1 MIGKQSAKMTFESSK
16 GRVGYRI
23 RFYDRD
29 LKRRSL
35 WLGNLEAGLAETW
48 RKHIEHLA
56 QCLQTDSP
64 FCGATTAWLRSLPKN
79 GRTKLAGAGLIA
91 PDAKSTLAENQVPKL
106 LKSFIDWYI
115 SRRNVKAATKAKWE
129 QTRDALVRYFGE
141 QQEIQTIAA
150 SDAEAWREW
159 LAASGNVKEGREKIG
174 PDGKPLKRRTQLAD
188 NTVRRRTGIARQFF
202 RYAIKAKLI
211 EENPFSGLA
220 ASVHGN
226 ESRQFFISHELFQK
240 VIAKSDDPEFRA
252 ILALSRLGGLR
263 CPSEVMRL
271 KWEDIDLENGRM
283 RIHAC
288 KTEHHKDGGIR
299 YCPLFIELKPFLIAL
314 YESIEVEKKKQ
325 TNYVILEN
333 RGSEAYLRT
342 KMYRLLKKSGIT
354 PWPKLFHNMRA
365 SRETELLDS
374 FPVKDVCSWIGNSQA
389 IAMKHY
395 AMRREDSFSRAAG
408 IGLAEPKLAHA
419 EIGGPAGGPKNGIL
433 GQEEATTGEAEIC
446 DSGSQILTE
455 QQLASL
461 RQFLAEVV
469 KMKLMGEEGLEPPTS
484 TL

>member
-1 MIGKQSAKMTFESSK
+1 MASKQSARMTYESSK
-16 GRVGYRI
+16 GRIGYRI

-29 LKRRSL
+29 SKRRSL
-35 WLGNLEAGLAETW
+35 WLGNLEPGIAETW

-56 QCLQTDSP
+56 LCLHTDSP
-64 FCGATTAWLRSLPKN
+64 FCGATTAWLRSLTKT
-79 GRTKLAGAGLIA
+79 GRSKLTSVGLIA
-91 PDAKSTLAENQVPKL
+91 PDPKSPLAETQAPKS
-106 LKSFIDWYI
+106 LKQFIDWYI
-115 SRRNVKAATKAKWE
+115 SRRNVKVATRAKWE

-141 QQEIQTIAA
+141 QKDLQKISA

-159 LAASGNVKEGREKIG
+159 LAASGNVKEGKERTG
-174 PDGKPLKRRTQLAD
+174 SDGKTLKRRTQLAD

-211 EENPFSGLA
+211 AENPFSGLA

-226 ESRQFFISHELFQK
+226 ESRQFFITHELFQT
-240 VIAKSDDPEFRA
+240 VLAKSDDPEFRA
-252 ILALSRLGGLR
+252 IVALSRLGGLR

-299 YCPLFIELKPFLIAL
+299 YCPLFVDLKPFLVTL
-314 YESIEVEKKKQ
+314 YESIDLEKR
-325 TNYVILEN
+325 TPTEFVILKN
-333 RGSEAYLRT
+333 RGSEAYLRR
-342 KMYRLLKKSGIT
+342 KMYRLLKKADIL

-365 SRETELLDS
+365 SRETELLDE

-395 AMRREDSFSRAAG
+395 AMRREDSFARAAG
-408 IGLAEPKLAHA
+408 IELGATKPAHA
-419 EIGGPAGGPKNGIL
+419 EIGGPNGGPKNGSL
-433 GQEEATTGEAEIC
+433 GQVEADSEEAVIC
-446 DSGSQILTE
+446 GSSSQTLTE
-455 QQLASL
+455 QQLGSIKQL
-461 RQFLAEVV
+461 LAEIVE
-469 KMKLMGEEGLEPPTS
+469 MKLMGEEGLEPPTS